1 MHRRGELDALSSVGI
16 CWLLSPF
23 PRQHDLSGLPV
34 LRICGSPTKPASC
47 LDPSVPAKHP
57 QSGPGWVHELM
68 HDGYRLL
75 TAAAIALSAAVTAKP
90 RIVPQGSKGLT
101 AFTA

>member
-1 MHRRGELDALSSVGI
+1 MHRRGELDARSSVGI

-23 PRQHDLSGLPV
+23 PHQYDLSGLPV
-34 LRICGSPTKPASC
+34 LRICGRPTKPASC

-57 QSGPGWVHELM
+57 PSGPGWVHELK

-75 TAAAIALSAAVTAKP
+75 IHVRNGRVRLYTMNANDWTKRYP
-90 RIVPQGSKGLT
+90 RIVE
-101 AFTA
+101 

>member
-75 TAAAIALSAAVTAKP
+75 IHVRNGRVRLYTMNGNDWTKRYP
-90 RIVPQGSKGLT
+90 RIVE
-101 AFTA
+101 